1 MQGTEA
7 QPYGEKRATAGNG
20 EGEPGLPVEWAQKV
34 AVFVRDNPGTSL
46 LGALAVGFVVGKLAS
61 RRW

>member
-7 QPYGEKRATAGNG
+7 QPYGDKQAVAGNG
-20 EGEPGLPVEWAQKV
+20 AGGAQQPLEWGHKV
-34 AVFVRDNPGTSL
+34 AVFVRENPGTAL

-61 RRW
+61 RR

>member
-7 QPYGEKRATAGNG
+7 QPYGEKQPTAGNG
-20 EGEPGLPVEWAQKV
+20 AGAAGPLELGQKV
-34 AVFVRDNPGTSL
+34 AVFVRDNPGMAL
-46 LGALAVGFVVGKLAS
+46 LGAVAVGFVVGKLAS